1 MSYCECIL
9 ATFWLC
15 LTEEKYCD
23 LCCISNQYCQAG
35 KSTNTFCVYC
45 PEFLCLS
52 KIEILKSKVL
62 MPGIPW
68 WKTTRQKYLTAIENQ
83 VLKILR
89 RLSQGEFFKTLLIPS
104 AIFFLV
110 SHTNFSLQWMAFS
123 LSNFYFNVYQ
133 QSLVDKLD

>member
-1 MSYCECIL
+1 
-9 ATFWLC
+9 
-15 LTEEKYCD
+15 
-23 LCCISNQYCQAG
+23 
-35 KSTNTFCVYC
+35 
-45 PEFLCLS
+45 
-52 KIEILKSKVL
+52 

-110 SHTNFSLQWMAFS
+110 SHTNFPCSGWHFH
-123 LSNFYFNVYQ
+123 
-133 QSLVDKLD
+133 